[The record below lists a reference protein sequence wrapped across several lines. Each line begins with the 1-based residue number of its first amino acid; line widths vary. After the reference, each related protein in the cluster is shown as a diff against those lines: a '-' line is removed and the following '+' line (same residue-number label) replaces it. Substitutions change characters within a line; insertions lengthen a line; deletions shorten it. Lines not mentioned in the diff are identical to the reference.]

1 MQALEVKATSHM
13 VQALL
18 DTEAGQLGLVQGLQQ
33 ALAGKPQLREAL
45 NKVISSGSAQQ

>member
-13 VQALL
+13 IQTLL

-33 ALAGKPQLREAL
+33 ALADRPQLRDAL
-45 NKVISSGSAQQ
+45 NKVLNNGSAQH